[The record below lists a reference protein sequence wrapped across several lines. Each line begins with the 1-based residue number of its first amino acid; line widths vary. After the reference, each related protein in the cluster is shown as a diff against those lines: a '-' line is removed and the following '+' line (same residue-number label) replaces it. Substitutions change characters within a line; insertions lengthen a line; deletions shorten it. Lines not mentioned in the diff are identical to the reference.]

1 MKTLDELQR
10 IIRESILSINL
21 NREPVQL
28 YEPISYTLNLG
39 GKRLR
44 PALCLLACDM
54 VSGNMN
60 DALQA
65 AIGIEVFHNFTL
77 LHDDIMDKAPIRRGK
92 PTVYKKWDENT
103 AILSGDTMMALAYEY
118 IMKAPEPSLTKVF
131 SVFNQTAIE
140 VCEGQQYDMNF
151 ENRQDVS
158 IGEYLEM
165 IRLKTAVLVAASLQ
179 IGAIIGK
186 ADQKTAELL
195 YKFGEN
201 IGLAFQLKDDLL
213 DVFSDVEKFGKTS
226 GGDIVSN
233 KKTFLYLKAFELA
246 NPEQSEQLKA
256 LFVTESN
263 ISSEEK
269 ITKVKSIYQA
279 LNIKQET
286 EKQIDFYYRK
296 AKENLSQID
305 LKEAKKK
312 ELVAFAQILK
322 SRDR

>member
-1 MKTLDELQR
+1 MKTLDELRR
-10 IIRESILSINL
+10 IIRESILSIDL
-21 NREPVQL
+21 NREPIQL
-28 YEPISYTLNLG
+28 YKPITYTLNLG

-44 PALCLLACDM
+44 PALCLLSCDM
-54 VSGNMN
+54 VGGNIH
-60 DALQA
+60 DAILP

-92 PTVYKKWDENT
+92 PSVYKKWDENT

-118 IMKAPEPSLTKVF
+118 IMKAPEPLITHVF

-151 ENRQDVS
+151 ENRDDVN
-158 IGEYLEM
+158 ITEYLEM
-165 IRLKTAVLVAASLQ
+165 IRLKTAVLVAGSLK

-186 ADQKTAELL
+186 ANKNTAEQL
-195 YKFGEN
+195 YNFGEN

-213 DVFSDVEKFGKTS
+213 DVFSDTEKFGKTT

-246 NPEQSEQLKA
+246 NPEQLEQLKA
-256 LFVTESN
+256 FFVTESN
-263 ISSEEK
+263 ISHEEK
-269 ITKVKSIYQA
+269 VGKVKAIYEE

-286 EKQIDFYYRK
+286 ENKIDYYYQE
-296 AKENLSQID
+296 AKSCLAQVDI
-305 LKEAKKK
+305 KEEKKK
-312 ELVAFAQILK
+312 ELMLFAESLK
-322 SRDR
+322 KRDY